1 MRSSVVKQV
10 AAAAAAAAAD
20 TSWLS
25 VIVSEPVYQTIGR
38 KTRRDIT
45 SLL

>member
-10 AAAAAAAAAD
+10 AAAAAAAAD